1 MKKVTLTINNASV
14 GYRAGK
20 HTVSVVDGICASLR
34 CGELVALIG
43 KNGAGKSTL
52 LRTLSAFQKP
62 LSGVIECGGDNIS
75 NLSPQDIAKRLAV
88 VLTST
93 EPAPLTVRELVS
105 LGRTPY
111 TNFLGRMRA
120 KDNAVVDNAMDIMG
134 VRCFEDRKLSTLSD
148 GERQKCM
155 IAKALAQETSLI
167 LLDEPTAFLDFGSK
181 VALYRTLKKLAEERG
196 KAILVST
203 HDIELAINFADKIWL
218 LSDGT
223 LNEGGVGELYDS
235 GVLQHFISDNGIVYD
250 RDNNRFEITHI

>member
-1 MKKVTLTINNASV
+1 MKKAALTITDASV
-14 GYRAGK
+14 GYINGK
-20 HTVSVVDGICASLR
+20 KRIHVVNGIEASLH

-43 KNGAGKSTL
+43 CNGAGKSTL

-62 LSGVIECGGDNIS
+62 LSGVIEYCGKDVACMSPGDV
-75 NLSPQDIAKRLAV
+75 AKELAV

-111 TNFLGRMRA
+111 TNFLGRMTA
-120 KDNAVVDNAMDIMG
+120 GDNAVVDDAMEMMG
-134 VRCFEDRKLSTLSD
+134 VGRFAERKLSTLSD

-181 VALYRTLKKLAEERG
+181 VNLFRTLKRLAKDKQ

-203 HDIELAINFADKIWL
+203 HDIELAIKFADRLWL
-218 LSDGT
+218 LSDGK
-223 LNEGGVGELYDS
+223 LNEGSIESLSDS
-235 GVLQHFISDNGIVYD
+235 GVLRHFLDGDGVVYD
-250 RDNNRFEITHI
+250 KDKNRIEITEI

>member
-1 MKKVTLTINNASV
+1 MKKAALTITDASV
-14 GYRAGK
+14 GYRNGK
-20 HTVSVVDGICASLR
+20 KIIHVVDGIDASLH
-34 CGELVALIG
+34 CGQLVALIG

-62 LSGVIECGGDNIS
+62 LSGVIECGDNNIAE
-75 NLSPQDIAKRLAV
+75 LSPQDVAKELAV

-111 TNFLGRMRA
+111 TNFLGRITA
-120 KDNAVVDNAMDIMG
+120 KDDAVVDDAMAMMEIS
-134 VRCFEDRKLSTLSD
+134 CFQDRKLSTLSD

-155 IAKALAQETSLI
+155 IAKALAQETALI

-181 VALYRTLKKLAEERG
+181 ITLFRTLRKLAKEKQ

-203 HDIELAINFADKIWL
+203 HDIEFAIRFADKIWL
-218 LSDGT
+218 LSDGV
-223 LNEGGVGELYDS
+223 LSEGSVDELFET
-235 GVLQHFISDNGIVYD
+235 GILQRFIGGDGIVYD
-250 RDNNRFEITHI
+250 KENKRIEITEI